1 MEVLVVC
8 PQPRD
13 FQSVRDA
20 GLEHRYRVR
29 YAGPDLDGVDAF
41 DANAFVASCSRL
53 PIDGVVATKD
63 RSALL
68 AAALAERL
76 GLPGPTPQQLA
87 ACQHKPTSRA
97 RQRQVVPD
105 ATPDFALLEGHRLP
119 FHPPFFVKP
128 VVGRLSQNA
137 QRIDELAQLLLLVE
151 DDYGELWGEI
161 ARVAGLAP
169 AVAHGF
175 LAEELLEGEEVT
187 LEGYVFEGR
196 VTVIGITDSVKYS
209 GTNSFERFE
218 YPTRLPEERQVEL
231 AELAER
237 LVHGLGFD
245 GGFFNVEYFVPEAGP
260 AKIIEI
266 NGRLAS
272 QFAPLVHALHG
283 RSTYDALFA
292 LACGCDPHWH
302 AARPDGV
309 AVSYCLRTFR
319 DAFVAAVPEPEESL
333 ELLVSPGLRLSE
345 QGGTNDTES
354 YRLAIFYEV
363 GETREEALARCRARA
378 RRVRFELLE
387 RTPAAAEA

>member
-20 GLEHRYRVR
+20 GLERRYRVH
-29 YAGPDLDGVDAF
+29 YAGPDLDAIDSF
-41 DANAFVASCSRL
+41 DAGAFLGRCAEL

-63 RSALL
+63 RAALL
-68 AAALAERL
+68 ATVLAEQL
-76 GLPGPTPQQLA
+76 GLPGPTPQQLV

-97 RQRQVVPD
+97 RQRDAVSE
-105 ATPDFALLEGHRLP
+105 ATPAFALFDGTSAP
-119 FHPPFFVKP
+119 FRPPFFVKP

-137 QRIDELAQLLLLVE
+137 HRIDDLAQLLLLAE
-151 DDYGELWGEI
+151 DDYAQLWGEI
-161 ARVAGLAP
+161 ARVAGLLP
-169 AVAHGF
+169 SIAHGF

-196 VTVIGITDSVKYS
+196 VTVIGVTDSVKYS

-218 YPTRLPEERQVEL
+218 YPTRLSGERQAEL
-231 AELAER
+231 AELSGRVVRA
-237 LVHGLGFD
+237 LGFD
-245 GGFFNVEYFVPEAGP
+245 GGFFNVEFFVPQAGP

-266 NGRLAS
+266 NGRIAS

-292 LACGCDPHWH
+292 LACGRDPQWRSV
-302 AARPDGV
+302 APDGV
-309 AVSYCLRTFR
+309 AVSYCVRTFR
-319 DAFVAAVPEPEESL
+319 DAFVATVPEPEEGL
-333 ELLVSPGLRLSE
+333 EVLVRPGLRLSE
-345 QGGTNDTES
+345 QGATNDAES

-363 GETREEALARCRARA
+363 GETRDEALARCRARA
-378 RRVRFELLE
+378 CALRFELLE
-387 RTPAAAEA
+387 RAPAAVKA

>member
-20 GLEHRYRVR
+20 GLEHRYRVH
-29 YAGPDLDGVDAF
+29 YAGPDLDAVDVF
-41 DANAFVASCSRL
+41 DANGFVTSCAQL

-68 AAALAERL
+68 ASALAERL
-76 GLPGPTPQQLA
+76 ALPGPTPQQLA

-97 RQRQVVPD
+97 RQRQIVPD
-105 ATPDFALLEGHRLP
+105 ATPGFALLNGHHVP
-119 FHPPFFVKP
+119 FRPPFFVKP

-137 QRIDELAQLLLLVE
+137 HRIDELAQLLHLVE
-151 DDYGELWGEI
+151 DDYGELWDEI
-161 ARVAGLAP
+161 ARVAGLP
-169 AVAHGF
+169 SGVAHGF

-218 YPTRLPEERQVEL
+218 YPTRLPEDRQAEL
-231 AELAER
+231 GALAER
-237 LVHGLGFD
+237 LVAGLGFD
-245 GGFFNVEYFVPEAGP
+245 GGFFNVEFFVPRVGT

-292 LACGCDPHWH
+292 LACGRDPQWH

-319 DAFVAAVPEPEESL
+319 DAFVAAVPEPEEGL
-333 ELLVSPGLRLSE
+333 ELLVRPGLRLSE
-345 QGGTNDTES
+345 QGGTNDAES

-378 RRVRFELLE
+378 RRVRVGLLE
-387 RTPAAAEA
+387 RTPAAAQA